1 VDWALPGDLKLNSIK
16 MEGKKY
22 FKSNLLMKIHASLK
36 TMQSPQKAHFELSN
50 SHNFKEPSIE

>member
-1 VDWALPGDLKLNSIK
+1 

-50 SHNFKEPSIE
+50 SHNFKEPYIE